1 MSNINLDW
9 YRTFLVVA
17 DSKSLNDAS
26 NKLNI
31 ATSGISKTIKKIEE
45 TLGTT
50 LFYRYKDG
58 MKLTTFGKELYD
70 YVDKGIAT
78 LDLGEK
84 LVLQNCSI
92 SSSYMIIGC
101 PSHILSFYL
110 MDSINNMKN
119 DYKDIKIKVIAGS
132 NGNEL
137 LNLLE
142 DHKIDFIVDGTNLD
156 MEYNNIE
163 IKKIREMEN
172 IFVSKE
178 KIEIKNLKELE
189 NYKFI
194 LPFDYSKTRKNLI
207 ECLKKEGIQIKAN
220 LEIDITE
227 SRIDAAKRNMG
238 IAYLMKAAVKN
249 ELNKKELYELKLP
262 INLPK
267 TVLNL
272 IYRKGELTKANK
284 EFIKKYMNVK
294 I

>member
-9 YRTFLVVA
+9 YKIFLVVA

-31 ATSGISKTIKKIEE
+31 ATSGISKTIKKLEG

-58 MKLTTFGKELYD
+58 MKLTASGKELYE
-70 YVDKGIAT
+70 YADKGIST

-84 LVLQNCSI
+84 LVMQNSDI
-92 SSSYMIIGC
+92 SSSYMLIGC

-110 MDSINNMKN
+110 MEYINKMKN
-119 DYKDIKIKVIAGS
+119 DYKDIKIKVISGS

-137 LNLLE
+137 VNLLE
-142 DHKIDFIVDGTNLD
+142 KHKIDFIVDCTALD
-156 MEYNNIE
+156 IEYSNIE
-163 IKKIREMEN
+163 VIKIKEMQN
-172 IFVSKE
+172 IFISKE
-178 KIEIKNLKELE
+178 KIEINDLKELE

-207 ECLKKEGIQIKAN
+207 ECLKKEGVNIKAD

-227 SRIDAAKRNMG
+227 SRIDATKRNMG
-238 IAYLMKAAVKN
+238 IAYIMKMAVKN
-249 ELNKKELYELKLP
+249 ELAKKELYELKLP
-262 INLPK
+262 IDMPK
-267 TVLNL
+267 TVLKL
-272 IYRKGELTKANK
+272 MYRKGELTNANK
-284 EFIKKYMNVK
+284 EFIKKYMNIK